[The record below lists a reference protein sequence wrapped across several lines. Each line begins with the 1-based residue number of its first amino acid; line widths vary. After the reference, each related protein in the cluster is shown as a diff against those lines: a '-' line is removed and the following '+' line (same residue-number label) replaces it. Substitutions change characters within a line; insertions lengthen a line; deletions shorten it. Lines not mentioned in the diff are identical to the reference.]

1 MCGKCQK
8 NELTDF
14 GKQVKNILS
23 EKKITQ
29 SQLGEALGIAQ
40 NSLSTRL
47 SRYEIGYD
55 KMMDIANAL
64 GYEINL
70 ELVPIV
76 NKSNTDTNITTIPH
90 FLLFLLK
97 SYLCNHSLVYL

>member
-1 MCGKCQK
+1 MESKSK
-8 NELTDF
+8 TF
-14 GKQVKNILS
+14 YPK
-23 EKKITQ
+23 KKITQ
-29 SQLGEALGIAQ
+29 SQLGKTLGIAQ

-70 ELVPIV
+70 KLVPIV
-76 NKSNTDTNITTIPH
+76 NKSNADTNITTIPVSVVAAR
-90 FLLFLLK
+90 LK
-97 SYLCNHSLVYL
+97 T